1 MPAGKGSG
9 YYRGFEVFWFDLMKM
24 EKMMLTMECKETIK
38 IKTGRLILRNVKTE
52 DVAIMYDY
60 RNNEI
65 CAKHQRDQ
73 TKDYDGIARLVEKR
87 KSDILGVDAPFMVA
101 VALKDTDEM
110 VGEIVVMPEDGTIS
124 LGYTFS

>member
-1 MPAGKGSG
+1 
-9 YYRGFEVFWFDLMKM
+9 
-24 EKMMLTMECKETIK
+24 
-38 IKTGRLILRNVKTE
+38 
-52 DVAIMYDY
+52 MYDY

-110 VGEIVVMPEDGTIS
+110 VGEIVVMPEDGTSPWAILS
-124 LGYTFS
+124 HSATTEKAMFTKVYQPS

>member
-73 TKDYDGIARLVEKR
+73 TKDYDGIARLVEKKEKR
-87 KSDILGVDAPFMVA
+87 YTWCGCPLHGCGS
-101 VALKDTDEM
+101 LK
-110 VGEIVVMPEDGTIS
+110 GYRRDGWRNRS
-124 LGYTFS
+124 YA